1 MDTTH
6 PAVEAVDITHHYG
19 ARPVLKSVSL
29 AVAPGEL
36 VALVG
41 PNGMGKTTL
50 LGALAG
56 VLAPAFGHV
65 LVDGM
70 RRRES
75 EEVELEIRR
84 RVVYLPADAWLPAGR
99 TGREWVLAV
108 GRAWGVADGRLF
120 DHAERL
126 LDLFELAEKAD
137 QPMTGYSTGQRKKV
151 ALCATLATDAPIL
164 LLDEPFSGGLDP
176 SGILALKRVLQR
188 RNEPRAGD
196 DQRRKPVTV
205 VMSTPVPE
213 LVEELADRVA
223 IINGGRLAAVDTIA
237 GLREFTGLSGPF
249 EEVYERLMNPL
260 TGSRIDRYF
269 ERENA

>member
-1 MDTTH
+1 METTY
-6 PAVEAVDITHHYG
+6 PAVEAVDVTHHYG
-19 ARPVLKSVSL
+19 ARPVLTSVSL

-50 LGALAG
+50 LGAMAG

-65 LVDGM
+65 RIDGM

-75 EEVELEIRR
+75 EEVELDIRR
-84 RVVYLPADAWLPAGR
+84 RVVYLPAEPWLPAGR

-108 GRAWGVADGRLF
+108 GRAWGVADERLF
-120 DHAERL
+120 DHSDRL
-126 LDLFELAEKAD
+126 LALFELAEQAD
-137 QPMTGYSTGQRKKV
+137 QPMSRYSTGQRKKI
-151 ALCATLATDAPIL
+151 ALCATLATDASIL

-188 RNEPRAGD
+188 RNESRVGEDSA
-196 DQRRKPVTV
+196 RKPVTV

-223 IINGGRLAAVDTIA
+223 IINGGRLVAVETVASLRAFTGIA
-237 GLREFTGLSGPF
+237 GPF
-249 EEVYERLMNPL
+249 DEVYERLLNPL
-260 TGSRIDRYF
+260 KQSRIDQYF
-269 ERENA
+269 DAERA